1 LRDAWSPAKV
11 LHYSTELAGIAKTG
25 SPPPFLSLLSAER
38 LNELAPVAQRL
49 IENDR

>member
-38 LNELAPVAQRL
+38 LGEFAPVARKL
-49 IENDR
+49 VE